1 MFNLD
6 KELYQYIGKL
16 LKKAREDKNI
26 SLDAL
31 SDMISNAKT
40 KSTLKRYEDGV
51 SRIDIDTLEL
61 ICSKLG
67 VDYNQIINIAKNEL
81 YNTSNDQAMYSS
93 AGLDYIKVPLY
104 DNLCCGNGG
113 FVEDN
118 IIDYIPVPSAGL
130 NLSKEYFCQYAQGDS
145 MKDAG
150 IIDHDLLVFEKTPI
164 VNNGDIGCFCI
175 DENVATC
182 KKYRETGGII
192 ALVPMNSNY
201 DPIVIDVTSSSF
213 RCLGKLKKSIREY

>member
-1 MFNLD
+1 MDMYERIKKLRT
-6 KELYQYIGKL
+6 KLSMSQGELAEKVGYTNRSSIGKVEAGAVDL
-16 LKKAREDKNI
+16 SQSKILSFAKALNTTPQYLMGFED
-26 SLDAL
+26 
-31 SDMISNAKT
+31 
-40 KSTLKRYEDGV
+40 
-51 SRIDIDTLEL
+51 
-61 ICSKLG
+61 
-67 VDYNQIINIAKNEL
+67 
-81 YNTSNDQAMYSS
+81 DQNMYSS
-93 AGLDYIKVPLY
+93 AGLDYINVPLY

-118 IIDYIPVPSAGL
+118 IVEFVPVPSADL

-150 IIDHDLLVFEKTPI
+150 IIDHDLLIFEKTSV
-164 VNNGDIGCFCI
+164 VNNNDIGCFCI

-182 KKYRETGGII
+182 KKYRETGEII

>member
-1 MFNLD
+1 MDMYERIKKLRIKLGISQD
-6 KELYQYIGKL
+6 ELAEKVGYTNRSSIGKVEAGAVDL
-16 LKKAREDKNI
+16 SQSKILAFAKALNTTPQYLMGFED
-26 SLDAL
+26 
-31 SDMISNAKT
+31 
-40 KSTLKRYEDGV
+40 
-51 SRIDIDTLEL
+51 
-61 ICSKLG
+61 
-67 VDYNQIINIAKNEL
+67 
-81 YNTSNDQAMYSS
+81 DQNMYSS

-118 IIDYIPVPSAGL
+118 IVDFIPVPSAGL

-150 IIDHDLLVFEKTPI
+150 IIDHDLLVFEKTPV
-164 VNNGDIGCFCI
+164 VNNNDIGCFCI
-175 DENVATC
+175 DDNVATC

-201 DPIVIDVTSSSF
+201 DPIVIDVTNTSF
-213 RCLGKLKKSIREY
+213 KCLGKLKKSIREY

>member
-1 MFNLD
+1 MDMYERIKKLRIKLGMSQD
-6 KELYQYIGKL
+6 ELAEKVGYTNRSSIGKVEAGAVDL
-16 LKKAREDKNI
+16 SQSKILAFAKALNTTPQYLMGFED
-26 SLDAL
+26 
-31 SDMISNAKT
+31 
-40 KSTLKRYEDGV
+40 
-51 SRIDIDTLEL
+51 
-61 ICSKLG
+61 
-67 VDYNQIINIAKNEL
+67 
-81 YNTSNDQAMYSS
+81 DQNMYSS
-93 AGLDYIKVPLY
+93 AGLDYINVPLY

-118 IIDYIPVPSAGL
+118 IVEFVPVPSADL

-150 IIDHDLLVFEKTPI
+150 IIDHDLLIFEKTSV
-164 VNNGDIGCFCI
+164 VNNNDIGCFCI

-182 KKYRETGGII
+182 KKYRETGEII

>member
-1 MFNLD
+1 MDELKD
-6 KELYQYIGKL
+6 IIKERRKELKL
-16 LKKAREDKNI
+16 TLLDVAKACDVSEG
-26 SLDAL
+26 
-31 SDMISNAKT
+31 T
-40 KSTLKRYEDGV
+40 V
-51 SRIDIDTLEL
+51 SRWESGEIGDMKRSRISALAKIL
-61 ICSKLG
+61 RLSPS
-67 VDYNQIINIAKNEL
+67 IIVGTIGDDDAHQ
-81 YNTSNDQAMYSS
+81 YDS

>member
-1 MFNLD
+1 MDMYERIKKLRT
-6 KELYQYIGKL
+6 KLSMSQGELAEKVGYTNRSSIGKVEAGAVDL
-16 LKKAREDKNI
+16 SQSKILAFAKALNTTPQYLMGFED
-26 SLDAL
+26 
-31 SDMISNAKT
+31 
-40 KSTLKRYEDGV
+40 
-51 SRIDIDTLEL
+51 
-61 ICSKLG
+61 
-67 VDYNQIINIAKNEL
+67 
-81 YNTSNDQAMYSS
+81 DQNMYSS
-93 AGLDYIKVPLY
+93 SGLDYIKVPLY

-118 IIDYIPVPSAGL
+118 IVEFVPVPSAGL

-150 IIDHDLLVFEKTPI
+150 IIDHDLLIFEKTSV
-164 VNNGDIGCFCI
+164 VNNNDIGCFCI

>member
-1 MFNLD
+1 ML
-6 KELYQYIGKL
+6 
-16 LKKAREDKNI
+16 RE
-26 SLDAL
+26 
-31 SDMISNAKT
+31 
-40 KSTLKRYEDGV
+40 
-51 SRIDIDTLEL
+51 
-61 ICSKLG
+61 
-67 VDYNQIINIAKNEL
+67 
-81 YNTSNDQAMYSS
+81 NDQAMYSS

-118 IIDYIPVPSAGL
+118 IIEFVPVPSAGL

-175 DENVATC
+175 DENMATC

-201 DPIVIDVTSSSF
+201 DPIVIDVTNTSF
-213 RCLGKLKKSIREY
+213 KCLGKLKKSIREY

>member
-1 MFNLD
+1 MDMYERIKKLRIKLGMSQD
-6 KELYQYIGKL
+6 ELAEKVGYTNRSSIGKVEAGAVDL
-16 LKKAREDKNI
+16 SQSKILAFAKALNTTPQYLMGFED
-26 SLDAL
+26 
-31 SDMISNAKT
+31 
-40 KSTLKRYEDGV
+40 
-51 SRIDIDTLEL
+51 
-61 ICSKLG
+61 
-67 VDYNQIINIAKNEL
+67 
-81 YNTSNDQAMYSS
+81 DQNMYSS
-93 AGLDYIKVPLY
+93 AGLDYIKLPLY
-104 DNLCCGNGG
+104 DNLCCGTGG

-130 NLSKEYFCQYAQGDS
+130 NLSKEYFCQYAHGDS

-150 IIDHDLLVFEKTPI
+150 IIDHDLLIFEKTPV
-164 VNNGDIGCFCI
+164 VNNNDIGCFCI

>member
-1 MFNLD
+1 MNMYERIKKLRT
-6 KELYQYIGKL
+6 KLSMSQGELAEKVGYTNRSSIGKVEAGAVDL
-16 LKKAREDKNI
+16 SQSKILAFAKALNTTPQYLMGFED
-26 SLDAL
+26 
-31 SDMISNAKT
+31 
-40 KSTLKRYEDGV
+40 
-51 SRIDIDTLEL
+51 
-61 ICSKLG
+61 
-67 VDYNQIINIAKNEL
+67 
-81 YNTSNDQAMYSS
+81 DQNMYSS

-118 IIDYIPVPSAGL
+118 IVEFVPVPSAGL

-150 IIDHDLLVFEKTPI
+150 IIDHDLLIFEKTSV
-164 VNNGDIGCFCI
+164 VNNNDIGCFCI
-175 DENVATC
+175 GENVATC

>member
-1 MFNLD
+1 MD
-6 KELYQYIGKL
+6 KFSNRLVEAMERINITQAELVKRTGINKGAISSYISG
-16 LKKAREDKNI
+16 
-26 SLDAL
+26 
-31 SDMISNAKT
+31 
-40 KSTLKRYEDGV
+40 RYEPKQKAIYELAKALNVNEAWLLGYDV
-51 SRIDIDTLEL
+51 SMLRE
-61 ICSKLG
+61 
-67 VDYNQIINIAKNEL
+67 
-81 YNTSNDQAMYSS
+81 NDQAMYLS
-93 AGLDYIKVPLY
+93 AGLDYIKIPLY

-113 FVEDN
+113 FVDDN

-150 IIDHDLLVFEKTPI
+150 IIDHDLLVFEKTP
-164 VNNGDIGCFCI
+164 VVSNNDIGCFCI